1 VREYAM
7 RRMLTVAAGVALV
20 VSAAGMQAQGD
31 AQATSA
37 DEWGKLVAANNLD
50 IKGNSPFDLAMT
62 FQTYGMD
69 GTPAETGTVE
79 EWWGAP
85 GSRRVEV
92 HMAGLNEDGSAP
104 EGAAPALVRDAY
116 LVRQLL
122 DAAVN
127 PVPPAPMASRVLAT
141 RNGEPVADT
150 KMTGTQ
156 AIGELTTESVK
167 FGKVKLDCTAPKLSS
182 KEMDMNA
189 ILATMCVEPQTMDVL
204 ILEGLGGRETVVRA
218 ATGKFRDTFVA
229 LNLCV
234 VYLGRDA
241 ITGKLTTMK
250 TLDPATL
257 AVKLPEALAPK
268 VSGPENARVAGG
280 VIAGNRISFV
290 EPEYPE
296 MAKMQHL
303 SGSVL
308 LGAVIG
314 KDGAI
319 RSLVPLAST
328 DRMFTNSATEAVRRW
343 KYRPYLLNGEPT
355 EVDTTITVN
364 FALSGG

>member
-1 VREYAM
+1 M
-7 RRMLTVAAGVALV
+7 RQMLTVVMGVVLIASAAGVR
-20 VSAAGMQAQGD
+20 AQGD

-50 IKGNSPFDLAMT
+50 IKGNAPFDLAMT

-69 GTPAETGTVE
+69 GKPTETGTVE

-92 HMAGLNEDGSAP
+92 HLAGLNEDGSAP

-122 DAAVN
+122 EAAVD
-127 PVPPAPMASRVLAT
+127 PVPLAPMASRLLAT
-141 RNGEPVADT
+141 RNGEPVAET
-150 KMTGTQ
+150 RMSGSQ
-156 AIGELTTESVK
+156 AIGEMTKQSVK

-189 ILATMCVEPQTMDVL
+189 IPATMCVEPQTVDVL
-204 ILEGLGGRETVVRA
+204 ILEGLGGKEAVVRA
-218 ATGKFRDTFVA
+218 GTGKFRDTFVA
-229 LNLCV
+229 LNLRV
-234 VYLGRDA
+234 IYMGRDA
-241 ITGKLTTMK
+241 ITGKLTTMR
-250 TLDPATL
+250 TFDPATS
-257 AVKLPEALAPK
+257 AVKLPEVMAPK
-268 VSGPENARVAGG
+268 VSGPENAHVAGG
-280 VIAGNRISFV
+280 VIDGNRIAFV
-290 EPEYPE
+290 EPAYPE

-319 RSLVPLAST
+319 RSLAPLAST
-328 DRMFTNSATEAVRRW
+328 DRMFTDSATTAVKRW
-343 KYRPYLLNGEPT
+343 RYKPYLLNGEPV
-355 EVDTTITVN
+355 EVDTTITIN